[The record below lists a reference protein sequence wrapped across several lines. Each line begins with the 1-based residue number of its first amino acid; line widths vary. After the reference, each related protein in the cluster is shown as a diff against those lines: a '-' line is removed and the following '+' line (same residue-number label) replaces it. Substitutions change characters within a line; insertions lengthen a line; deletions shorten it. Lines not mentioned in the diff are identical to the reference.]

1 MADSTK
7 GEFPMTEIP
16 KTTIMKTRRVV
27 EERWLELDRDAAQ
40 EVLAEMVE
48 DFDSDNADDLDDAD
62 EDDDDEDDDAG

>member
-1 MADSTK
+1 
-7 GEFPMTEIP
+7 MTEIP

-48 DFDSDNADDLDDAD
+48 DFDSDDAD
-62 EDDDDEDDDAG
+62 C